1 MSNLEVTYLVVAS
14 NTVLKKSFSSP
25 YQCRLFINKCNRS
38 KKIRLISY
46 PIID

>member
-14 NTVLKKSFSSP
+14 NTVLRKSFSSP
-25 YQCRLFINKCNRS
+25 YQCRLFINKCSHS
-38 KKIRLISY
+38 KKVRLISY